1 MIALTIDLQRENGT
15 LTGETAIAANAA
27 AAAASAKGTVDLSIE
42 FNKLL

>member
-27 AAAASAKGTVDLSIE
+27 AAAAAAAKGTVDLSI
-42 FNKLL
+42 